1 MYVTGSDAW
10 NSQKQMSEGQNRG
23 PKARREVRQG
33 LPDGARR
40 GNQWRGLFCGSETR
54 DFRPHRPE
62 PFAYSAPAPIF
73 GS

>member
-10 NSQKQMSEGQNRG
+10 NSQKQMSEVRIGGQS
-23 PKARREVRQG
+23 PRELREG
-33 LPDGARR
+33 LPDSAGG
-40 GNQWRGLFCGSETR
+40 GNQWRGLFGPGKR

-62 PFAYSAPAPIF
+62 PFAYSVPAPIF

>member
-10 NSQKQMSEGQNRG
+10 NSQKQMSEVRIGG
-23 PKARREVRQG
+23 KARANCGRVYPTPRGAATNGRACFALRE
-33 LPDGARR
+33 
-40 GNQWRGLFCGSETR
+40 R

-62 PFAYSAPAPIF
+62 PFAYSVPAPIF